1 MLGCLPVLMLLAAPP
16 GPGAPTVE
24 LWLGGDVHLGPG
36 GKQVLA
42 PLAPALQGALAGSLP
57 ARATEPT
64 PPAPLACL
72 ARYYAARPE
81 LRDGK
86 WFAVLPDGTAIP
98 YDDGRAKSF
107 EQKLESPD
115 VEDTFSIPYQAGPIR
130 PVRTPDE
137 DPGRIRLDAVFKA
150 TYGASADKVDVVP
163 IRFLGSPLEV
173 HRKAVSAFTAVEK
186 RLKEA
191 LAKDPSLEP
200 YLMGVGGTFNWR
212 NIAGTDR
219 PSSHSYGVSMDINTR
234 RSHYWRWAKGP
245 ITWKNAIPQ
254 AIVDAFEAE
263 GFIWG
268 GRWYHY
274 DTMHFEYRPELL
286 DPACFGQ

>member
-1 MLGCLPVLMLLAAPP
+1 MAVRPLLCASLLAA
-16 GPGAPTVE
+16 
-24 LWLGGDVHLGPG
+24 
-36 GKQVLA
+36 
-42 PLAPALQGALAGSLP
+42 APALASAP
-57 ARATEPT
+57 A

-72 ARYYAARPE
+72 ARHYAVKPA
-81 LRDGK
+81 LRDGR
-86 WFAVLPDGTAIP
+86 WFAVLPDGQAIP
-98 YDDGRAKSF
+98 YDDGKQKTF
-107 EQKLESPD
+107 EEKLARPD
-115 VEDTFSIPYQAGPIR
+115 VEDTFAQRYVAGPIR
-130 PVRTPDE
+130 PVTTPDE

-150 TYGASADKVDVVP
+150 TYGASQRQVDVVP
-163 IRFLGSPLEV
+163 IRFLGQALEV
-173 HRKAVSAFTAVEK
+173 HRKVAPAFARVER

-200 YLMGVGGTFNWR
+200 HLMGVGGTFNWR

-219 PSSHSYGVSMDINTR
+219 PSAHSYGVSMDINTR
-234 RSHYWRWAKGP
+234 RSHYWRWAKKGP
-245 ITWKNAIPQ
+245 VTWRNEIPQ

-286 DPACFGQ
+286 DPACAP